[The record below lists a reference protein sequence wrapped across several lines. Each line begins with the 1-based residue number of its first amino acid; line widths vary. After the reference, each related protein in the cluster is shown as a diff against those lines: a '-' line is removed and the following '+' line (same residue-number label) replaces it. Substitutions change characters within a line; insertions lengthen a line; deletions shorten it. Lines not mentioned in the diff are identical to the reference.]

1 MDNRFIIKI
10 RGFQLAIAQ
19 PDTDEIEMATSGS
32 YEYDEES
39 NLYYIDYDETAAA
52 EMDNTHTSIE
62 IGEDYVSVQRTGDV
76 VSDMLFLAGRKT
88 YSLYTSQVG
97 QLMIG
102 LYTEK
107 LDIMTE
113 NNRCSIK
120 ADYTIDIN
128 EQTVG
133 KNKIEIDAWEAQT
146 I

>member
-1 MDNRFIIKI
+1 MDDKFMIKI
-10 RGFQLAIAQ
+10 RGFQHAIVE
-19 PDTDEIEMATSGS
+19 PGTDDIEMLTSGN

-39 NLYYIDYDETAAA
+39 NLYYIDYDETKTTGM
-52 EMDNTHTSIE
+52 ENTHTNIE

-88 YSLYTSQVG
+88 YSMYTTPFGHLTIS
-97 QLMIG
+97 

-107 LDIMTE
+107 LDIVTE
-113 NNRCSIK
+113 DNRCSVK

-128 EQTVG
+128 ERTVE
-133 KNKIEIDAWEAQT
+133 KNKIEIDAWEAQK